1 MARKANYE
9 EKISA
14 LEAKIEK
21 KQSEIKVLKAKA
33 ADLKVQKAKYDC
45 QELTEYMQANDLTA
59 AEVLACIK
67 D

>member
-9 EKISA
+9 ENISA
-14 LEAKIEK
+14 LEVKIEK

-33 ADLKVQKAKYDC
+33 ADLKAQKAKHDY
-45 QELTEYMQANDLTA
+45 QELTEYMQANELTA